1 MTFGQIKSIIEKNLV
16 ESYKDSSTFKQ
27 TLKEF
32 KHNVLNNK
40 SFSKVYSIYDDLNT
54 PQGLSENDA
63 KEFLEESVNVIR
75 HLLENTS
82 LPKNGEK
89 AANIY
94 QNIDNLVYFENVN
107 IHERLSSKK
116 MLIDNLMLTT
126 KGLNESPKIPLKSMV
141 SIANQTI
148 GKYIESLDEATKK
161 EVFYILAS
169 KNEDLEIEYTTL
181 KESTINKLKVLLN
194 KQEESDI
201 QSKINETIE
210 RIEIEKFDQ
219 VNYVKLKRLEESIV
233 LDS

>member
-32 KHNVLNNK
+32 KHNVLKNK
-40 SFSKVYSIYDDLNT
+40 SFSKIYSIYDDLNT

-75 HLLENTS
+75 HLLESTS
-82 LPKNGEK
+82 LPNNGEK
-89 AANIY
+89 LLNIY
-94 QNIDNLVYFENVN
+94 QDIDNLVYFENVN

-116 MLIDNLMLTT
+116 RLINNLMTT
-126 KGLNESPKIPLKSMV
+126 KKGLTESPKIPLKSMV

-148 GKYIESLDEATKK
+148 GKYVDSLDESTKK
-161 EVFYILAS
+161 EVFHILAT
-169 KNEDLEIEYTTL
+169 KNEDLENEFANL
-181 KESTINKLKVLLN
+181 KESAVNKLKVILS
-194 KQEESDI
+194 KQEEVDLKT
-201 QSKINETIE
+201 KITETIE
-210 RIEIEKFDQ
+210 KIENEKFDQ
-219 VNYVKLKRLEESIV
+219 VNYVKLKRLEESIL

>member
-40 SFSKVYSIYDDLNT
+40 SFSKVYSIYDDLNI

-89 AANIY
+89 VTNIY

>member
-32 KHNVLNNK
+32 KHNVLKNK

-89 AANIY
+89 SSNIY
-94 QNIDNLVYFENVN
+94 QDIDNLVYFENVN

-116 MLIDNLMLTT
+116 RLISNLMSTT

-141 SIANQTI
+141 TIANQTI
-148 GKYIESLDEATKK
+148 GKYMESLDEATKK
-161 EVFYILAS
+161 EVFHILAS
-169 KNEDLEIEYTTL
+169 KNEDLESEYSTL
-181 KESTINKLKVLLN
+181 KESAINKLKVLLS

-210 RIEIEKFDQ
+210 KIETEKFDQ
-219 VNYVKLKRLEESIV
+219 VNYVKLKRLEESIL

>member
-40 SFSKVYSIYDDLNT
+40 SFSKVYSIYDDLNI

-89 AANIY
+89 ATNIY

-116 MLIDNLMLTT
+116 ILIDNLMLTT

>member
-32 KHNVLNNK
+32 KHNVLKNK
-40 SFSKVYSIYDDLNT
+40 SFSKVYSIYDDLNI

-82 LPKNGEK
+82 LPKKGEK
-89 AANIY
+89 SPNIY

-141 SIANQTI
+141 LIANQTI

-219 VNYVKLKRLEESIV
+219 VNYVKLKRLEESIL

>member
-32 KHNVLNNK
+32 KHNVLKNK

-75 HLLENTS
+75 HLLESTS

-89 AANIY
+89 SSNIY
-94 QNIDNLVYFENVN
+94 QDIDNLVYFENVN

-116 MLIDNLMLTT
+116 RLISNLMSTT

-141 SIANQTI
+141 TIANQTI
-148 GKYIESLDEATKK
+148 GKYMESLDETTKK
-161 EVFYILAS
+161 EVFHILAS
-169 KNEDLEIEYTTL
+169 KNEDLESEYSTL
-181 KESTINKLKVLLN
+181 KESAINKLKVLLS

-210 RIEIEKFDQ
+210 KIETEKFDS
-219 VNYVKLKRLEESIV
+219 VNYVKLKRLEESIL

>member
-40 SFSKVYSIYDDLNT
+40 SFSKVYSIYDDLNI

-89 AANIY
+89 ATNIY

-126 KGLNESPKIPLKSMV
+126 KELNESPKIPLKSMV

-169 KNEDLEIEYTTL
+169 KNEDLEVEYTTL

>member
-40 SFSKVYSIYDDLNT
+40 SFSKVYSIYDDLNI

-89 AANIY
+89 ATNIY

-126 KGLNESPKIPLKSMV
+126 KELNESPKIPLKSMV

-219 VNYVKLKRLEESIV
+219 VNYVKLKRLEESIL

>member
-1 MTFGQIKSIIEKNLV
+1 
-16 ESYKDSSTFKQ
+16 
-27 TLKEF
+27 
-32 KHNVLNNK
+32 LNNK
-40 SFSKVYSIYDDLNT
+40 SFSKVYSIYDDLNI

-89 AANIY
+89 VTNIY

>member
-32 KHNVLNNK
+32 KHNVLKNK
-40 SFSKVYSIYDDLNT
+40 SFSKVYSIYDDLNI

-89 AANIY
+89 SPNIY

-148 GKYIESLDEATKK
+148 GQYIESLDEATKK

-181 KESTINKLKVLLN
+181 KESTINKLKVLLT

-219 VNYVKLKRLEESIV
+219 VNYVKLKRLEESIL

>member
-40 SFSKVYSIYDDLNT
+40 SFSKVYSIYDDLNI

-89 AANIY
+89 ATNIY

>member
-40 SFSKVYSIYDDLNT
+40 SFSKVYSIYDDLNI

-89 AANIY
+89 ATNIY

-126 KGLNESPKIPLKSMV
+126 KELNESPKIPLKSMV

>member
-126 KGLNESPKIPLKSMV
+126 KELNESPKIPLKSMV

-169 KNEDLEIEYTTL
+169 KNEDLEVEYTTL

>member
-89 AANIY
+89 VTNIY

>member
-40 SFSKVYSIYDDLNT
+40 SFSKVYSIYDDLNI

-75 HLLENTS
+75 HLLENTL

-89 AANIY
+89 SPNIY

-107 IHERLSSKK
+107 IKERLSSKK
-116 MLIDNLMLTT
+116 MLINNLMLVT

-141 SIANQTI
+141 FIANQTI
-148 GKYIESLDEATKK
+148 GKYIESLDENTKK

-181 KESTINKLKVLLN
+181 KESTINKLKALLT

-201 QSKINETIE
+201 QSKINETIG

-219 VNYVKLKRLEESIV
+219 VNYVKLKKLEESIL

>member
-40 SFSKVYSIYDDLNT
+40 SFSKVYSIYDDLNI

-89 AANIY
+89 ATNIY

-126 KGLNESPKIPLKSMV
+126 KELNESPKIPLKSMV

-169 KNEDLEIEYTTL
+169 KNEDLEVEYTTL

-219 VNYVKLKRLEESIV
+219 VNYVKLKRLEESIL

>member
-40 SFSKVYSIYDDLNT
+40 SFSKVYSIYDDLNL

-89 AANIY
+89 ATNIY

-126 KGLNESPKIPLKSMV
+126 KELNESPKIPLKSMV

-219 VNYVKLKRLEESIV
+219 VNYVKLKRLEESIL

>member
-40 SFSKVYSIYDDLNT
+40 SFSKVYSIYDDLNI

-210 RIEIEKFDQ
+210 RIKIEKFDQ
-219 VNYVKLKRLEESIV
+219 VNYVKLKRLEESIL

>member
-40 SFSKVYSIYDDLNT
+40 SFSKVYSIYDDLNI

-169 KNEDLEIEYTTL
+169 KNEDLEVEYTTL

>member
-32 KHNVLNNK
+32 KHNVLKNK

-89 AANIY
+89 SSNIY
-94 QNIDNLVYFENVN
+94 QDIDNLVYFENVN

-116 MLIDNLMLTT
+116 RLISNLMSTT
-126 KGLNESPKIPLKSMV
+126 KGLNESPKIPLRSMV
-141 SIANQTI
+141 TIANQTI
-148 GKYIESLDEATKK
+148 GKYMESLDEATKK
-161 EVFYILAS
+161 EVFHILAS
-169 KNEDLEIEYTTL
+169 KNEDLESEYSTI
-181 KESTINKLKVLLN
+181 KESAINKLKVLLS

-210 RIEIEKFDQ
+210 KIETEKFDQ
-219 VNYVKLKRLEESIV
+219 VNYAKLKRLEESIL

>member
-32 KHNVLNNK
+32 KHNVLKNK
-40 SFSKVYSIYDDLNT
+40 SFSKIYSIYDDLNT
-54 PQGLSENDA
+54 PQSLSENDA

-82 LPKNGEK
+82 LPTNGEK
-89 AANIY
+89 SANIY
-94 QNIDNLVYFENVN
+94 QDIDNLVYFENVN

-116 MLIDNLMLTT
+116 RLINNLMSSKKSLS
-126 KGLNESPKIPLKSMV
+126 ESPKIPLKSMV

-148 GKYIESLDEATKK
+148 GKYVETLDESTKK
-161 EVFYILAS
+161 EVFHILAS
-169 KNEDLEIEYTTL
+169 KTEDLENEFSNL
-181 KESTINKLKVLLN
+181 KESAINKLKVLVSKEN
-194 KQEESDI
+194 EADI

-210 RIEIEKFDQ
+210 KIESEKFDQ
-219 VNYVKLKRLEESIV
+219 VTYVKLKKLEESIL

>member
-32 KHNVLNNK
+32 KHNVLKNK

-89 AANIY
+89 SSNIY
-94 QNIDNLVYFENVN
+94 QDIDNLVYFENVN

-116 MLIDNLMLTT
+116 RLISNLMSTT

-141 SIANQTI
+141 TIANQTI
-148 GKYIESLDEATKK
+148 GKYMESLDEATKK
-161 EVFYILAS
+161 EVFHILAS
-169 KNEDLEIEYTTL
+169 KNEDLESEYSTL
-181 KESTINKLKVLLN
+181 KESAINKLKVLLS

-210 RIEIEKFDQ
+210 KIETEKFDS
-219 VNYVKLKRLEESIV
+219 VNYVKLKRLEESIL

>member
-32 KHNVLNNK
+32 KHNVLKNK

-89 AANIY
+89 SSNIY
-94 QNIDNLVYFENVN
+94 QDIDNLVYFENVN

-116 MLIDNLMLTT
+116 RLISNLMSTT

-141 SIANQTI
+141 TIANQTI
-148 GKYIESLDEATKK
+148 GKYMESLDETTKK
-161 EVFYILAS
+161 EVFHILAS
-169 KNEDLEIEYTTL
+169 KNEDLESEYSTL
-181 KESTINKLKVLLN
+181 KESAINKLKVLLS

-210 RIEIEKFDQ
+210 KIETEKFDS
-219 VNYVKLKRLEESIV
+219 VNYVKLKRLEESIL